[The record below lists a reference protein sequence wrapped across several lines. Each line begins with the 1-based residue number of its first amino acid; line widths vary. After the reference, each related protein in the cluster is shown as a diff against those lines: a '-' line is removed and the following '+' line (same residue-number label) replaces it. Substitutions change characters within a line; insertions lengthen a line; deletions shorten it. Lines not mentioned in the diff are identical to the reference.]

1 MNETQLIEQL
11 HAAMDDVTA
20 GLRAPQDAAQ
30 HARARGR
37 RHRTARGLLATVTAA
52 GAAASLAIILAGP
65 GAPSH
70 PAAAAGRHATIET
83 TSFVLRSAEAA
94 LADVNG
100 FIVKSSV
107 IGAPGQIATTTYLDP
122 VTGTTRSVSP
132 GGVTYWTATTVKNDR
147 DYWHTTEIN
156 TSSRTWWVM
165 NDHSSGRL
173 GQLAPNAPL
182 VPSIS
187 TSVAQIR
194 TALSEGQFRVA
205 HHGVVNGRRAIE
217 LVYAGALGR
226 KGDAL
231 HFWIDAKTFRP
242 VALVFPPFS
251 AASTITESWVA
262 KTPAL
267 AKQTNTP
274 HIPSG
279 FRKVTAPHWSS

>member
-1 MNETQLIEQL
+1 MNETQLIEQV
-11 HAAMDDVTA
+11 HAAMDDATA

-30 HARARGR
+30 RARARGR

-52 GAAASLAIILAGP
+52 GAAASLAIVLAGP

-70 PAAAAGRHATIET
+70 PAAAGGHHATIET

-100 FIVKSSV
+100 YIVESSV
-107 IGAPGQIATTTYLDP
+107 PAAPGQIATTTYLDP

-132 GGVTYWTATTVKNDR
+132 GGVSYWTTTTVRDDR

-156 TSSRTWWVM
+156 TSSRTWWVK
-165 NDHSSGRL
+165 DAHSGRL

-205 HHGVVNGRRAIE
+205 RHGVVNGHRAIE

-242 VALVFPPFS
+242 VELAFPPFS
-251 AASTITESWVA
+251 AASTITESWIA
-262 KTPAL
+262 KTPPL
-267 AKQTNTP
+267 VHQTNTP
-274 HIPSG
+274 TVPRG
-279 FRKVTAPHWSS
+279 FRKVTAPNWFN

>member
-11 HAAMDDVTA
+11 HAAMDDATA
-20 GLRAPQDAAQ
+20 GLRAPQDAARR
-30 HARARGR
+30 ARTRGR
-37 RHRTARGLLATVTAA
+37 RHVAASGLVATVTAA
-52 GAAASLAIILAGP
+52 GVAASLTVILAGP

-70 PAAAAGRHATIET
+70 PAAAGGHHATIET

-100 FIVKSSV
+100 FIVESSV
-107 IGAPGQIATTTYLDP
+107 IAAPGQIATTTYLDP

-132 GGVTYWTATTVKNDR
+132 GLTYWTTTTVKNDR
-147 DYWHTTEIN
+147 DYWHTTGVN

-165 NDHSSGRL
+165 NSHSTPMGT
-173 GQLAPNAPL
+173 LAPNAPL

-194 TALSEGQFRVA
+194 QALSNGEFRVA
-205 HHGVVNGRRAIE
+205 RHSVVNGHSAIE

-226 KGDAL
+226 KADAI
-231 HFWIDAKTFRP
+231 HYWIDAKTFRP
-242 VALVFPPFS
+242 VEMAMPPFT
-251 AASTITESWVA
+251 AASTISEAWIA

-267 AKQTNTP
+267 TNQTNSPTV
-274 HIPSG
+274 PSG
-279 FRKVTAPHWSS
+279 FRKVAPPHWSN

>member
-11 HAAMDDVTA
+11 HTAMDDATA
-20 GLRAPQDAAQ
+20 GLRAPRDAAQ
-30 HARARGR
+30 RARARGR
-37 RHRTARGLLATVTAA
+37 RHRTAHGLLATVTAA

-70 PAAAAGRHATIET
+70 PAAAGGHHATIET

-100 FIVKSSV
+100 YIVESSV
-107 IGAPGQIATTTYLDP
+107 PAAPGQIATTTYLDP

-132 GGVTYWTATTVKNDR
+132 GGVSYWTTTTVRNDR

-165 NDHSSGRL
+165 NDHSSRL
-173 GQLAPNAPL
+173 GTLAPNAPL

-205 HHGVVNGRRAIE
+205 RHGVVNGHRAIE

-242 VALVFPPFS
+242 VEMAFPPFS
-251 AASTITESWVA
+251 AASTITEAWIA
-262 KTPAL
+262 KTSAL
-267 AKQTNTP
+267 VKETNTP

-279 FRKVTAPHWSS
+279 FHKVTAPHWSN